1 MASHQVKLA
10 GREALAEGTLGFRFE
25 KPAGF
30 QFNAGQAVVLELL
43 EPPPEDGQKR
53 RTFSVVSAPFENA
66 LAIATRM
73 RDTAF
78 KRALKALPDG
88 ASVKLTGPIGQ
99 FTLDPARPALFIAG
113 GIGITP
119 FMSMLRQA
127 AKDRSPQRLVLLY
140 SNRRPEDGAFLAEL
154 QDLERQNAS
163 FRLVATM
170 TEMGKSARK
179 WDGETGLVNADL
191 IRRAVDGLAAPLYYV
206 VGPPAMV
213 VAMQETLRGAGVAGR
228 HCHGGVLWLLTR
240 SKERWRW

>member
-1 MASHQVKLA
+1 MPSYQVKLA
-10 GREALAEGTLGFRFE
+10 GREELAEGTLAFRFE

-30 QFNAGQAVVLELL
+30 RFKAGQAIVLELL
-43 EPPPEDGQKR
+43 DPPPEDGQKR
-53 RTFSVVSAPFENA
+53 RTFSLVSAPFEST

-88 ASVKLTGPIGQ
+88 ASLKLTGPIGQ
-99 FTLDPARPALFIAG
+99 FNLADAARPAVFIAG

-127 AKDRSPQRLVLLY
+127 ARDHAPHSLLLLY
-140 SNRRPEDGAFLAEL
+140 SNRRPEDAAFLGEL
-154 QDLERQNAS
+154 QELERQNGN

-170 TEMGKSARK
+170 TEMSKSARK
-179 WDGETGLVNADL
+179 WGGQTGFVDADL
-191 IRRAVDGLAAPLYYV
+191 IKRAAGRLTAPIYYV

-213 VAMQETLRGAGVAGR
+213 AAMQETLRRTGVADDDI
-228 HCHGGVLWLLTR
+228 R
-240 SKERWRW
+240 SEEFYGY